1 MIYAEVIKI
10 ITLHIHTLPWFKTEM
25 GKQKKIE
32 LLTSI
37 YEKQLRNF
45 EQ

>member
-10 ITLHIHTLPWFKTEM
+10 ITLKVLTPPWFKAKIGE
-25 GKQKKIE
+25 QKKIE

-37 YEKQLRNF
+37 YEKQLRYF